1 MAQVK
6 DPVCGMTIEDS
17 DAVATSEY
25 QSKKYYFC
33 SKDCKVKFD
42 KNPNDYGDGG

>member
-17 DAVATSEY
+17 DAVATVEHDG
-25 QSKKYYFC
+25 QTYYFC
-33 SKDCKVKFD
+33 SKDCAEEFEES
-42 KNPNDYGDGG
+42 PGDYT